1 MKCCLHYLENVLT
14 RVFKI
19 FVNSG
24 IFSDLM
30 KIAKIKPLF
39 RRGDKVDI
47 RNYRPMTVLS
57 VFSKILEK
65 IVYHRLLSFLK
76 KFNILADA
84 QKSFRDNKSNETAC
98 QTFIENNEQALD
110 KNVQVVGIFLDLS
123 NAYDVINHDI
133 LLYTL
138 ESYGVRVI

>member
-1 MKCCLHYLENVLT
+1 
-14 RVFKI
+14 
-19 FVNSG
+19 
-24 IFSDLM
+24 M

-138 ESYGVRVI
+138 ESYGVSVI